1 MGWAIHLDADPQLLM
16 TDIQL
21 VASRVAATARHR
33 RSDHHFHRPAQGIGQ
48 SLLLFGGPA
57 PIAAAYQL
65 LMLVA
70 P

>member
-1 MGWAIHLDADPQLLM
+1 MAERIARDAAAAQGTGGLAQIEIPQ
-16 TDIQL
+16 
-21 VASRVAATARHR
+21 RHR

-57 PIAAAYQL
+57 PIAVAYQW